1 MSKRILFIS
10 ILSILIVFVIC
21 LYISV
26 NTTDKTFSKTRLI
39 DFDDKTLVDFK
50 KYDSVQVAA
59 SDMYKANDVKRIFQG
74 EQYRKA
80 WSTPI
85 KVPIVFLDTLKGG
98 MVITK
103 EGGGNQTH
111 SLELK
116 GSDSIIYTLRS
127 VNKDAEPLIPE
138 FLKTLGLEN
147 IVSDGISAQHPYAA
161 ILVAKL
167 ADKVN
172 LLHTNP
178 KVVFVPKQESL
189 GKFNN
194 KFGNRIFLL
203 EYESEGDV
211 NWTSYS
217 NVTEIVDTED
227 LQELKQEL
235 KDSITIDEHLLV
247 RNRLFDILI
256 GDWDRHAKQW
266 GWAIQKKNNV
276 RVAIPI
282 PCDRDNAFF
291 NIEGLIPSIL
301 SNKNVVKELRPF
313 SEDIDYME
321 GLIYPFD
328 RYFLLKTNAD
338 VFINEAKYLQETLT
352 DRVLEEALEV
362 WPKNIRDL
370 DGTEIIDKIKARRQN
385 LQTYALEFHK
395 IIQKQGVLVE
405 ALKGSGDLILSDGLK
420 KCFECE

>member
-1 MSKRILFIS
+1 MSKRILLIS
-10 ILSILIVFVIC
+10 VLSILIIFVTF

-26 NTTDKTFSKTRLI
+26 NTTEKTFSKTLLI
-39 DFDDKTLVDFK
+39 DFDDENNVNFTN
-50 KYDSVQVAA
+50 YDSILVAA
-59 SDMYKANDVKRIFQG
+59 SDMYRANGVKRVYQG

-98 MVITK
+98 MKITK

-116 GSDSIIYTLRS
+116 GKDGIIYTLRS
-127 VNKDAEPLIPE
+127 INKDTKPLIPE

-167 ADKVN
+167 ADKAN

-178 KVVFVPKQESL
+178 KIVFVPKQERL
-189 GKFNN
+189 GEFND
-194 KFGNRIFLL
+194 KYGNRIFLL

-211 NWTSYS
+211 NWTSYN
-217 NVTEIVDTED
+217 NVTQIIDTED

-235 KDSITIDEHLLV
+235 KDSITVDEGLLV

-328 RYFLLKTNAD
+328 RYFLLKTNTG

-352 DRVLEEALEV
+352 DRVLEEALEI

-370 DGTEIIDKIKARRQN
+370 DGTEIINKIKARRQN
-385 LQTYALEFHK
+385 LKTYALEFHK
-395 IIQKQGVLVE
+395 LIQEHGEL
-405 ALKGSGDLILSDGLK
+405 ADTLKGSGDLLLSKSLK